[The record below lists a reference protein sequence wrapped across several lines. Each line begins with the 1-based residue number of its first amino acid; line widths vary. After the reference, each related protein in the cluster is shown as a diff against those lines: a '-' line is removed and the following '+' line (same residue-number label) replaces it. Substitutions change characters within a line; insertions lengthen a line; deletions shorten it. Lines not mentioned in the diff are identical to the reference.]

1 MGLGPS
7 YLRQAFAGRCE
18 MKKIKIVLALA
29 AFYLLFSAGW
39 QIGACEL
46 ANIELK
52 DDLQDIALQL
62 GMRIGTSDVGSDD
75 DLRGM
80 VLRKAEKYNIALAPE
95 QVIVMR
101 DGYGKNANIYLEADY
116 SVPIYLP
123 RFTFMMYFNPSSA
136 HKRPTS
142 SVASDS
148 SSE

>member
-1 MGLGPS
+1 
-7 YLRQAFAGRCE
+7 
-18 MKKIKIVLALA
+18 MKKIKIGLALV
-29 AFYLLFSAGW
+29 AFYFLLSAGW

-52 DDLQDIALQL
+52 DDLQDISTQL
-62 GMRIGTSDVGSDD
+62 GVRIGATDVASDD
-75 DLRGM
+75 DLRAM
-80 VLRKAEKYNIALAPE
+80 VLRKAEKYDIPLAPDH
-95 QVIVMR
+95 VIVMR

-123 RFTFMMYFNPSSA
+123 RFTFSMYFNPSSA

-148 SSE
+148 SSQ

>member
-1 MGLGPS
+1 
-7 YLRQAFAGRCE
+7 
-18 MKKIKIVLALA
+18 MKKIKIVLALI
-29 AFYLLFSAGW
+29 AFYFLFSAAW
-39 QIGACEL
+39 QVGACEL

-52 DDLQDIALQL
+52 DDLQDMATQL
-62 GMRIGTSDVGSDD
+62 GVRTGVSDVASDD
-75 DLRGM
+75 DLRTM

-95 QVIVMR
+95 QVTVMR

-123 RFTFMMYFNPSSA
+123 RFTFSMYFNPSSA

-148 SSE
+148 SSR

>member
-1 MGLGPS
+1 
-7 YLRQAFAGRCE
+7 
-18 MKKIKIVLALA
+18 MKKIKIVLALV
-29 AFYLLFSAGW
+29 AFYFLLSAGW

-52 DDLQDIALQL
+52 DDLQDISTQL
-62 GMRIGTSDVGSDD
+62 GVRIGATDVASDD
-75 DLRGM
+75 DLRAM
-80 VLRKAEKYNIALAPE
+80 VLRKAEKYDIPLAPDH
-95 QVIVMR
+95 VIVMR

-123 RFTFMMYFNPSSA
+123 RFTFSMYFNPSSA

-148 SSE
+148 SSQ

>member
-1 MGLGPS
+1 
-7 YLRQAFAGRCE
+7 

-29 AFYLLFSAGW
+29 AFYVLFSAGW

-52 DDLQDIALQL
+52 DDLQDIASQL
-62 GMRIGTSDVGSDD
+62 GMRIGASDVSSDD

-123 RFTFMMYFNPSSA
+123 RFAFMMYFNPSSA

-142 SVASDS
+142 SVASD
-148 SSE
+148 